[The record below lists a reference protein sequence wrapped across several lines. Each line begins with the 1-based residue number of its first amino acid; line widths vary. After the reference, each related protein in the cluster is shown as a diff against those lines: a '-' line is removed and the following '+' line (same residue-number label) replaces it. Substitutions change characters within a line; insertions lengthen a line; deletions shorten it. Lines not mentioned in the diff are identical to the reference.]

1 MRGADAGAL
10 AQVWALPALWTG
22 LLYDKEALEG
32 ALALTADW
40 TEAERQALRD
50 TVPRLGLKTPF
61 RGETLRDVAREVVA
75 LAERGLKRRARLDRK
90 GEDERQAL
98 APLIE
103 TIEDGGSPADRL
115 LALYHGP
122 WQGDIDRVFDTQA
135 F

>member
-1 MRGADAGAL
+1 
-10 AQVWALPALWTG
+10 
-22 LLYDKEALEG
+22 
-32 ALALTADW
+32 
-40 TEAERQALRD
+40 LRD